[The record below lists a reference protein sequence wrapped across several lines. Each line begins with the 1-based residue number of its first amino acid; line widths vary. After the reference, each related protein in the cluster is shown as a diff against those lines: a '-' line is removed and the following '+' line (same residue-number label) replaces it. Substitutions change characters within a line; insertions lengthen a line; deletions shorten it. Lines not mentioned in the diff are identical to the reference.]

1 MKRLWYVVFCV
12 FGICIVNNGYSQ
24 KIEDY
29 FCPLNIK
36 FESRPSEKVNKVN
49 TMRINSAF
57 IENSELYFE
66 DKILRFSDY
75 GLMEIYHN
83 LENITITK
91 DRIISKGGKVRSLKG
106 SYRPTPKNTL
116 LIIPRPNKPVSWKYY
131 MNYMGGYYV
140 TRTAKLVTLN
150 VPTAKGMKAINAI
163 EVTINGKPVEYW
175 AKGYGLIMN
184 FNYVRVGFE
193 NYTVS
198 KYYDVEK
205 KEREDRERRERE
217 EREAKEKREREE
229 RIRKERADSLLLK
242 RIYEG
247 EIFSNNEI
255 KDKPKLTIDFSKLSN
270 RWRKIGTLDRA
281 NQSYSL
287 IKNRSLTIDILK
299 NGAITNVKTEDPTS
313 SEKLSDILTGVTC
326 ISSGKIMV
334 RGKAHNIDFRER
346 LGYQQCFCRKDEKN
360 YDIILLL
367 KKSKKGLIFE
377 RKKVKYTI
385 NSDDMTYILNHL
397 KTDKTIETLPN
408 GKYNLI
414 VKTNWVF
421 RIKLEDI
428 NPDIGAGFLEKR
440 FYSISCKTKKENI
453 NIDID

>member
-12 FGICIVNNGYSQ
+12 FGICAVNNGYSQ
-24 KIEDY
+24 NIKDY
-29 FCPLNIK
+29 FYPSDGTYIFSPPNNPTTYHSNEIIYLGNNEYNIWASDNYVSNYGVTTGMQTILITDDQIICK
-36 FESRPSEKVNKVN
+36 GGMLETRPG
-49 TMRINSAF
+49 
-57 IENSELYFE
+57 
-66 DKILRFSDY
+66 KIVSLSK
-75 GLMEIYHN
+75 N
-83 LENITITK
+83 NIILKLPKPNRPISWK
-91 DRIISKGGKVRSLKG
+91 DRNMVGIAANRL
-106 SYRPTPKNTL
+106 
-116 LIIPRPNKPVSWKYY
+116 
-131 MNYMGGYYV
+131 
-140 TRTAKLVTLN
+140 AKLVTLN
-150 VPTAKGMKAINAI
+150 IPIVGGTKAINAI
-163 EVTINGKPVEYW
+163 EVSVNGTPIEYW
-175 AKGYGLIMN
+175 AKGYGLVFSWGNI
-184 FNYVRVGFE
+184 RRGFDSRF
-193 NYTVS
+193 TVS

-205 KEREDRERRERE
+205 KEREDREKRERE

-255 KDKPKLTIDFSKLSN
+255 KDKPKLTIDFSRLSK
-270 RWRKIGTLDRA
+270 RWRKVGNLDSA

-299 NGAITNVKTEDPTS
+299 NGTITNFVMEDPTS

-367 KKSKKGLIFE
+367 KKSKKGLTFE
-377 RKKVKYTI
+377 RKKVKYYI
-385 NSDDMTYILNHL
+385 NSDDMAYIQNLL
-397 KTDKTIETLPN
+397 KTNKTIESLPN

-414 VKTNWVF
+414 IKTNWVF
-421 RIKLEDI
+421 RIKLENI
-428 NPDIGAGFLEKR
+428 SPNIGAGFLEKR

>member
-1 MKRLWYVVFCV
+1 MNEYNIWASDNYVSNYGVTT
-12 FGICIVNNGYSQ
+12 GMQTILITDDQIICKGGMLETRPGKIVSLSKNNIIL
-24 KIEDY
+24 KL
-29 FCPLNIK
+29 PKPN
-36 FESRPSEKVNKVN
+36 RPISW
-49 TMRINSAF
+49 
-57 IENSELYFE
+57 
-66 DKILRFSDY
+66 
-75 GLMEIYHN
+75 
-83 LENITITK
+83 K
-91 DRIISKGGKVRSLKG
+91 DRNMVGIAANRL
-106 SYRPTPKNTL
+106 
-116 LIIPRPNKPVSWKYY
+116 
-131 MNYMGGYYV
+131 
-140 TRTAKLVTLN
+140 AKLVTLN
-150 VPTAKGMKAINAI
+150 IPIVGGTKAINAI
-163 EVTINGKPVEYW
+163 EVSVNGTPIEYW
-175 AKGYGLIMN
+175 AKGYGLVFSWGNI
-184 FNYVRVGFE
+184 RRGFDSRF
-193 NYTVS
+193 TVS

-205 KEREDRERRERE
+205 KEREDREKRERE

-255 KDKPKLTIDFSKLSN
+255 KDKPKLTIDFSRLSK
-270 RWRKIGTLDRA
+270 RWRKVGNLDSA

-299 NGAITNVKTEDPTS
+299 NGTITNFVMEDPTS

-367 KKSKKGLIFE
+367 KKSKKGLTFE
-377 RKKVKYTI
+377 RKKVKYYI
-385 NSDDMTYILNHL
+385 NSDDMAYIQNLL
-397 KTDKTIETLPN
+397 KTNKTIESLPN

-414 VKTNWVF
+414 IKTNWVF
-421 RIKLEDI
+421 RIKLENI
-428 NPDIGAGFLEKR
+428 SPNIGAGFLEKR

>member
-12 FGICIVNNGYSQ
+12 FGICAVNNGYSQ
-24 KIEDY
+24 NIKDY
-29 FCPLNIK
+29 FYPSDGTYIFSPPNNPTTYHSNEIIYLGNNEYNIWA
-36 FESRPSEKVNKVN
+36 SDNYVSNYGV
-49 TMRINSAF
+49 TTGMQT
-57 IENSELYFE
+57 
-66 DKILRFSDY
+66 IL
-75 GLMEIYHN
+75 
-83 LENITITK
+83 IT
-91 DRIISKGGKVRSLKG
+91 DDQIICKGGMLETRPGKIVSL
-106 SYRPTPKNTL
+106 SKNN
-116 LIIPRPNKPVSWKYY
+116 IILKLPRPNRPISWKDRN
-131 MNYMGGYYV
+131 MVGIAAN
-140 TRTAKLVTLN
+140 RLAKLVTLN
-150 VPTAKGMKAINAI
+150 IPIVGGTKAINAI
-163 EVTINGKPVEYW
+163 EVSVNGTPIEYW
-175 AKGYGLIMN
+175 AKGYGLVFSWGNI
-184 FNYVRVGFE
+184 RRGFDSRF
-193 NYTVS
+193 TVS

-205 KEREDRERRERE
+205 KEREDREKRERE

-255 KDKPKLTIDFSKLSN
+255 KDKPKLTIDFSRLSK
-270 RWRKIGTLDRA
+270 RWRKVGNLDSA

-299 NGAITNVKTEDPTS
+299 NGTITNFVMEDPTS

-367 KKSKKGLIFE
+367 KKSKKGLTFE
-377 RKKVKYTI
+377 RKKVKYYI
-385 NSDDMTYILNHL
+385 NSDDMAYIQNLL
-397 KTDKTIETLPN
+397 KTNKTIESLPN

-414 VKTNWVF
+414 IKTNWVF
-421 RIKLEDI
+421 RIKLENI
-428 NPDIGAGFLEKR
+428 SPNIGAGFLEKR

>member
-12 FGICIVNNGYSQ
+12 FGICAVNNGYSQ
-24 KIEDY
+24 NIKDY
-29 FCPLNIK
+29 FYPSDGTYIFSPPNNPTTYHSNEIIYLGNNEYNIWASDNYVSNYGVTTGMQTILITDDQIICK
-36 FESRPSEKVNKVN
+36 GGMLETRPG
-49 TMRINSAF
+49 
-57 IENSELYFE
+57 
-66 DKILRFSDY
+66 KIVSLSK
-75 GLMEIYHN
+75 N
-83 LENITITK
+83 NIILKLPKPNRPISWK
-91 DRIISKGGKVRSLKG
+91 DRNMVGIAANRL
-106 SYRPTPKNTL
+106 
-116 LIIPRPNKPVSWKYY
+116 
-131 MNYMGGYYV
+131 
-140 TRTAKLVTLN
+140 AKLVTLN
-150 VPTAKGMKAINAI
+150 IPIVGGTKAINAI
-163 EVTINGKPVEYW
+163 EVSVNGTPIEYW
-175 AKGYGLIMN
+175 AKGYGLVFSWGNI
-184 FNYVRVGFE
+184 RRGFDSRF
-193 NYTVS
+193 TIS

-255 KDKPKLTIDFSKLSN
+255 KDKPKLTIDFSRLSK
-270 RWRKIGTLDRA
+270 RWRKVGNLDGA

-299 NGAITNVKTEDPTS
+299 NGTITNFVTEDPTS

-326 ISSGKIMV
+326 INSGKIMV

-367 KKSKKGLIFE
+367 KKSKKGLTFE
-377 RKKVKYTI
+377 RKKVKYYI
-385 NSDDMTYILNHL
+385 NSDDMAYIQNLL
-397 KTDKTIETLPN
+397 KTDKTIESLPN

-421 RIKLEDI
+421 RIKLENI
-428 NPDIGAGFLEKR
+428 SPNIGAGFLEKR

>member
-1 MKRLWYVVFCV
+1 MQTILITDDQI
-12 FGICIVNNGYSQ
+12 ICKGGMLETRPGKIVSLSKNNIIL
-24 KIEDY
+24 KL
-29 FCPLNIK
+29 PKPN
-36 FESRPSEKVNKVN
+36 RPISW
-49 TMRINSAF
+49 
-57 IENSELYFE
+57 
-66 DKILRFSDY
+66 
-75 GLMEIYHN
+75 
-83 LENITITK
+83 K
-91 DRIISKGGKVRSLKG
+91 DRNMVGIAANRL
-106 SYRPTPKNTL
+106 
-116 LIIPRPNKPVSWKYY
+116 
-131 MNYMGGYYV
+131 
-140 TRTAKLVTLN
+140 AKLVTLN
-150 VPTAKGMKAINAI
+150 IPIVGGTKAINAI
-163 EVTINGKPVEYW
+163 EVSVNGTPIEYW
-175 AKGYGLIMN
+175 AKGYGLVFSWGNI
-184 FNYVRVGFE
+184 RRGFDSRF
-193 NYTVS
+193 TVS

-205 KEREDRERRERE
+205 KEREDREKRERE

-255 KDKPKLTIDFSKLSN
+255 KDKPKLTIDFSRLSK
-270 RWRKIGTLDRA
+270 RWRKVGNLDSA

-299 NGAITNVKTEDPTS
+299 NGTITNFVMEDPTS

-367 KKSKKGLIFE
+367 KKSKKGLTFE
-377 RKKVKYTI
+377 RKKVKYYI
-385 NSDDMTYILNHL
+385 NSDDMAYIQNLL
-397 KTDKTIETLPN
+397 KTNKTIESLPN

-414 VKTNWVF
+414 IKTNWVF
-421 RIKLEDI
+421 RIKLENI
-428 NPDIGAGFLEKR
+428 SPNIGAGFLEKR

-453 NIDID
+453 NITRWLN

>member
-12 FGICIVNNGYSQ
+12 FGICAVNNGYSQ
-24 KIEDY
+24 NIKDY
-29 FCPLNIK
+29 FYPSDGTYIFSPPNNPTTYHSNEIIYLGNNEYNIWASDNYVSNYGVTTGMQTILITDDQIICK
-36 FESRPSEKVNKVN
+36 GGMLETRPG
-49 TMRINSAF
+49 
-57 IENSELYFE
+57 
-66 DKILRFSDY
+66 KIVSLSK
-75 GLMEIYHN
+75 N
-83 LENITITK
+83 NIILKLPKPNRPISWK
-91 DRIISKGGKVRSLKG
+91 DRNMVGIAANRL
-106 SYRPTPKNTL
+106 
-116 LIIPRPNKPVSWKYY
+116 
-131 MNYMGGYYV
+131 
-140 TRTAKLVTLN
+140 AKLVTLN
-150 VPTAKGMKAINAI
+150 IPIVGGTKAINAI
-163 EVTINGKPVEYW
+163 EVSVNGTPIEYW
-175 AKGYGLIMN
+175 AKGYGLVFSWGNI
-184 FNYVRVGFE
+184 RRGFDSRF
-193 NYTVS
+193 TVS

-205 KEREDRERRERE
+205 KEREDREKRERE

-255 KDKPKLTIDFSKLSN
+255 KDKPKLTIDFSRLSK
-270 RWRKIGTLDRA
+270 RWRKVGNLDSA

-299 NGAITNVKTEDPTS
+299 NGTITNFAMEDPTS

-367 KKSKKGLIFE
+367 KKSKKGLTFE
-377 RKKVKYTI
+377 RKKVKYYI
-385 NSDDMTYILNHL
+385 NSDDMAYIQNLL
-397 KTDKTIETLPN
+397 KTNKTIESLPN

-414 VKTNWVF
+414 IKTNWVF
-421 RIKLEDI
+421 RIKLENI
-428 NPDIGAGFLEKR
+428 SPNIGAGFLEKR

>member
-1 MKRLWYVVFCV
+1 MKRLWYVLFCV
-12 FGICIVNNGYSQ
+12 FGICVVDKGYSQ

-36 FESRPSEKVNKVN
+36 FESRPSEKVNN
-49 TMRINSAF
+49 MRINSAF
-57 IENSELYFE
+57 IDNNELYLE
-66 DKILRFSDY
+66 DKILYFSDYY

-91 DRIISKGGKVRSLKG
+91 DRIISKGGKVRSLKAP
-106 SYRPTPKNTL
+106 YKPTPKNTL

-140 TRTAKLVTLN
+140 TRTAKLVTLH

-163 EVTINGKPVEYW
+163 EVTIDGEPVEYW

-255 KDKPKLTIDFSKLSN
+255 KDKPKLTIDFSRLSK
-270 RWRKIGTLDRA
+270 RWRKVGNLDGA

-299 NGAITNVKTEDPTS
+299 NGTITNFVTEDPTS

-326 ISSGKIMV
+326 INSGKIMV

-346 LGYQQCFCRKDEKN
+346 LGYQQCFCRKDE
-360 YDIILLL
+360 
-367 KKSKKGLIFE
+367 
-377 RKKVKYTI
+377 
-385 NSDDMTYILNHL
+385 
-397 KTDKTIETLPN
+397 
-408 GKYNLI
+408 
-414 VKTNWVF
+414 
-421 RIKLEDI
+421 
-428 NPDIGAGFLEKR
+428 
-440 FYSISCKTKKENI
+440 
-453 NIDID
+453 

>member
-1 MKRLWYVVFCV
+1 
-12 FGICIVNNGYSQ
+12 
-24 KIEDY
+24 
-29 FCPLNIK
+29 
-36 FESRPSEKVNKVN
+36 
-49 TMRINSAF
+49 
-57 IENSELYFE
+57 
-66 DKILRFSDY
+66 
-75 GLMEIYHN
+75 
-83 LENITITK
+83 
-91 DRIISKGGKVRSLKG
+91 
-106 SYRPTPKNTL
+106 
-116 LIIPRPNKPVSWKYY
+116 
-131 MNYMGGYYV
+131 
-140 TRTAKLVTLN
+140 
-150 VPTAKGMKAINAI
+150 
-163 EVTINGKPVEYW
+163 
-175 AKGYGLIMN
+175 MN

-255 KDKPKLTIDFSKLSN
+255 KDKPKLTIDFSRLSK
-270 RWRKIGTLDRA
+270 RWRKVGNLDGA

-299 NGAITNVKTEDPTS
+299 NGTITNFVTEDPTS

-326 ISSGKIMV
+326 INSGKIMV

-367 KKSKKGLIFE
+367 KKSKKGLTFE
-377 RKKVKYTI
+377 RKKVKHYI
-385 NSDDMTYILNHL
+385 NSDDMAYIQNLL
-397 KTDKTIETLPN
+397 KTDKTIESLPN

-421 RIKLEDI
+421 RIKLENI
-428 NPDIGAGFLEKR
+428 SPNIGAGFLEKR

>member
-1 MKRLWYVVFCV
+1 MKRLWHVVFCV
-12 FGICIVNNGYSQ
+12 FGICIANNGYSQ

-29 FCPLNIK
+29 FYPLNIN
-36 FESRPSEKVNKVN
+36 FESRLPYR
-49 TMRINSAF
+49 TDAMQINSAF
-57 IENSELYFE
+57 VDNGELYIE
-66 DKILRFSDY
+66 DRMLTLSDY
-75 GLMEIYHN
+75 GIIEVLHN
-83 LENITITK
+83 LENIVMTK
-91 DRIISKGGKVRSLKG
+91 DRIISKNGKRRVVGGI
-106 SYRPTPKNTL
+106 YRPTLKNTL
-116 LIIPRPNKPVSWKYY
+116 LVLPRPNKPVSWKYP
-131 MNYMGGYYV
+131 MIMGNVV

-150 VPTAKGMKAINAI
+150 VPTSKGMKAINAI
-163 EVTINGKPVEYW
+163 EVTIDREPVEYW

-205 KEREDRERRERE
+205 KEREDREKRERE

-229 RIRKERADSLLLK
+229 RSRKERADSLLLK

-255 KDKPKLTIDFSKLSN
+255 KDKPKLIIDFSRLSN

-313 SEKLSDILTGVTC
+313 SEKISDILTGVTC

-346 LGYQQCFCRKDEKN
+346 LSYQQCFCRKDEKS

-367 KKSKKGLIFE
+367 KKSKKGLTFE

-385 NSDDMTYILNHL
+385 NSDDMTYILDHL

-421 RIKLEDI
+421 RIKLENI
-428 NPDIGAGFLEKR
+428 SPNIGAGFLEKR

>member
-12 FGICIVNNGYSQ
+12 FGICAVNNGYSQ
-24 KIEDY
+24 NIKDY
-29 FCPLNIK
+29 FYPSDGTYIFSPPNNPTTYHSNEIIYLGNNEYNIWASDNYVSNYGVTTGMQTILITDDQIICK
-36 FESRPSEKVNKVN
+36 GGMLETRPG
-49 TMRINSAF
+49 
-57 IENSELYFE
+57 
-66 DKILRFSDY
+66 KIVSLSK
-75 GLMEIYHN
+75 N
-83 LENITITK
+83 NIILKLPKPNRPISWK
-91 DRIISKGGKVRSLKG
+91 DRNMVGIAANRL
-106 SYRPTPKNTL
+106 
-116 LIIPRPNKPVSWKYY
+116 
-131 MNYMGGYYV
+131 
-140 TRTAKLVTLN
+140 AKLVTLN
-150 VPTAKGMKAINAI
+150 IPIVGGTKAINAI
-163 EVTINGKPVEYW
+163 EVSANGTPIEYW
-175 AKGYGLIMN
+175 AKGYGLVFSWGNI
-184 FNYVRVGFE
+184 RRGFDSRF
-193 NYTVS
+193 TVS

-205 KEREDRERRERE
+205 KEREDREKRERE

-255 KDKPKLTIDFSKLSN
+255 KDKPKLTIDFSRLSK
-270 RWRKIGTLDRA
+270 RWRKVGNLDSA

-299 NGAITNVKTEDPTS
+299 NGTITNFVMEDPTS

-367 KKSKKGLIFE
+367 KKSKKGLTFE
-377 RKKVKYTI
+377 RKKVKYYI
-385 NSDDMTYILNHL
+385 NSDDMAYIQNLL
-397 KTDKTIETLPN
+397 KTNKTIESLPN

-414 VKTNWVF
+414 IKTNWVF
-421 RIKLEDI
+421 RIKLENI
-428 NPDIGAGFLEKR
+428 SPNIGAGFLEKR